1 MYAPEFSTLCA
12 RISAAFA
19 EHGYTAYSVQAQSNI
34 GRSGHVLENI
44 TYVSIFTKYKD
55 AALTAYPVL
64 DFHYNPQLR
73 TLSSLSFDG
82 NTISGPIPD
91 DYNSIA
97 AAIKDFIPE
106 QQEQ

>member
-1 MYAPEFSTLCA
+1 MYSPEFSTLCA

-19 EHGYTAYSVQAQSNI
+19 EHGYTSYSVQAQSNI
-34 GRSGHVLENI
+34 SRSGHVTENV

-97 AAIKDFIPE
+97 AVLKTLIPE
-106 QQEQ
+106 Y

>member
-1 MYAPEFSTLCA
+1 MYSPEFSTLCA

-19 EHGYTAYSVQAQSNI
+19 QHGYTAYSAQAQSNI

-55 AALTAYPVL
+55 ATLTAYPVL

-73 TLSSLSFDG
+73 TLSSLSFDN

-91 DYNSIA
+91 DHNSIA
-97 AAIKDFIPE
+97 ATIKALVSEF
-106 QQEQ
+106 